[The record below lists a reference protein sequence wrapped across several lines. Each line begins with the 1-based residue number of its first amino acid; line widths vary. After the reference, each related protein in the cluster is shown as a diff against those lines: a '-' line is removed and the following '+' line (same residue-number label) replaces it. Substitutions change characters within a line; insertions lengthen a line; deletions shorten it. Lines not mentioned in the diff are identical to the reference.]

1 LFYTLVRHAGQ
12 LVTRKHLLHCV
23 WGSDEESK
31 LHDLHVYI
39 RNLRQKLQG
48 ATNELLIQTEGSTG
62 YRLFVPFGF
71 GETALKTAQAELVS
85 PNT

>member
-1 LFYTLVRHAGQ
+1 VRHAGQ

-48 ATNELLIQTEGSTG
+48 ATNEMLIQTEGSTG
-62 YRLFVPFGF
+62 YRLFVPFCPH
-71 GETALKTAQAELVS
+71 ETLPKAAQAELVS